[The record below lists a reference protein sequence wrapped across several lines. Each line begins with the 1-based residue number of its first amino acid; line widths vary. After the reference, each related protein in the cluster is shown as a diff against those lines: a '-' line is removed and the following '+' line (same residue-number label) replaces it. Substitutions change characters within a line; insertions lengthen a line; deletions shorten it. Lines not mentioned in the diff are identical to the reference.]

1 MDKIYTSFLKQST
14 ISELMNAP
22 WRAESKRETYVTRGA
37 YMYCTMGTHE
47 EVLNQLEPNGVYI
60 NQNKM
65 MTVKDSVPSNSEPG
79 SWHGYPIEKL
89 KGEMNGNF
97 YSFGFCR
104 SPLNPMK
111 MAHVATEDSG
121 PSYIYNYD
129 PDTKVMP
136 ANEEQHKIFPCVP
149 KLMPHLKPIPMGF
162 STEMNPSS
170 PTSANGFPNFASI
183 VASLDKLAEGAEW
196 DNGSSNVMIDGVPAL
211 TTKSCLTCKY
221 GGKIQLLTNGME
233 PTPPEFLER

>member
-1 MDKIYTSFLKQST
+1 MDKLYTSFLKQST
-14 ISELMNAP
+14 ISEIMNAP
-22 WRAESKRETYVTRGA
+22 WRAESKRETYVARGA

-60 NQNKM
+60 NDNKM
-65 MTVKDSVPSNSEPG
+65 MTVKDCVPSSSEEKTFMG
-79 SWHGYPIEKL
+79 FPIEEL

-104 SPLNPMK
+104 SALNPMK
-111 MAHVATEDSG
+111 IAHVATGDSG

-129 PDTKVMP
+129 PDTKVLP
-136 ANEEQHKIFPCVP
+136 YGEEHKIFPCVP
-149 KLMPHLKPIPMGF
+149 KLMPHLQPTPMGYAMG
-162 STEMNPSS
+162 MNNSS
-170 PTSANGFPNFASI
+170 LTSISGVPNFAAMMAGLVKPSDG
-183 VASLDKLAEGAEW
+183 VEW

>member
-22 WRAESKRETYVTRGA
+22 WRAESKKETYVTRGA
-37 YMYCTMGTHE
+37 YMYCTEGTHE
-47 EVLNQLEPNGVYI
+47 EILNQLEPNGVYI

-65 MTVKDSVPSNSEPG
+65 MTVKDCVTSSSEPD
-79 SWHGYPIEKL
+79 SWGGYPIENL

-104 SPLNPMK
+104 SLQNPMK
-111 MAHVATEDSG
+111 IAHVATGDSG

-136 ANEEQHKIFPCVP
+136 PPEEQYKIFPCVP
-149 KLMPHLKPIPMGF
+149 KLIPHLKTGPTGF
-162 STEMNPSS
+162 DEGMNASVKRVPNLVEIMSS
-170 PTSANGFPNFASI
+170 LA
-183 VASLDKLAEGAEW
+183 KLSEGVEW

-221 GGKIQLLTNGME
+221 GGKIQILTNGME

>member
-22 WRAESKRETYVTRGA
+22 WRAESKKETYVTRGA

-60 NQNKM
+60 NENKM
-65 MTVKDSVPSNSEPG
+65 MTVKDCVTSKSEEKTFRG
-79 SWHGYPIEKL
+79 FPIEEL
-89 KGEMNGNF
+89 KGEMDGNF

-104 SPLNPMK
+104 SPQNPMK
-111 MAHVATEDSG
+111 IAHVATGDSG

-129 PDTKVMP
+129 PDTKVLP
-136 ANEEQHKIFPCVP
+136 YGEEHKIFPCVP
-149 KLMPHLKPIPMGF
+149 KLIPHLKVGPIGVD
-162 STEMNPSS
+162 EGVNR
-170 PTSANGFPNFASI
+170 FPNLVDIMS
-183 VASLDKLAEGAEW
+183 SLAKLSEGVEW

-221 GGKIQLLTNGME
+221 GGKIQILTNGME

>member
-22 WRAESKRETYVTRGA
+22 WRAESKKETYVTRGA
-37 YMYCTMGTHE
+37 YMYCTEGTHE
-47 EVLNQLEPNGVYI
+47 EILNQLEPNGVYI

-65 MTVKDSVPSNSEPG
+65 MTVKDCVLSSSEPETRDG
-79 SWHGYPIEKL
+79 VPFERL
-89 KGEMNGNF
+89 KGKMDGNF

-104 SPLNPMK
+104 SDQNPLK
-111 MAHVATEDSG
+111 VAHKATGMPD

-129 PDTKVMP
+129 PDTKILP
-136 ANEEQHKIFPCVP
+136 SGNENMIFPCAP
-149 KLMPHLKPIPMGF
+149 KLIPHLKTGPIGF
-162 STEMNPSS
+162 DEGVKRIPNLVDIMSS
-170 PTSANGFPNFASI
+170 LA
-183 VASLDKLAEGAEW
+183 KLSEGVEW
-196 DNGSSNVMIDGVPAL
+196 DNGSSNVMIEGVPAL